1 MRENEQIEL
10 TNKLLLDVLKSQKKN
25 INQILRMYVLTIC
38 CYTLILIAMIIGFFV
53 YESQFEVTET
63 VTTETTVTQEVSGN
77 DSAINNID
85 GNQYNDNAIHNEN

>member
-1 MRENEQIEL
+1 MNENEQIEL